1 MCEISIQK
9 PKPTTLRKIFIIF
22 VIILSSQIISAQVFT
37 KKTERHKFEL
47 GINSP
52 YYFTY
57 YTKSQLGTFYYH
69 DYIIQPNLSY
79 YPVHYWGV
87 GLSTDI
93 NIIKKSNFTQIPKK
107 YGIGAF
113 TRFYLPFKFTP
124 RFFNRL
130 DFFIEFK
137 LDKTNYHLQE
147 EILTEFQEPAAV
159 TGLGFSE
166 PIVSKGLTQTLFS
179 IPIGIKYEVAGNL
192 HFEFSTVLVR
202 DLTNYEEYLDVRIS
216 AEYYF
221 LSNRKRLKQKK
232 QNNKNTDFLNSFIIG
247 GSVMHYYSGKYSTQ
261 TSGNYYYSYN
271 LWNFNVATT
280 INKSM
285 YLGIQNFM
293 IFSNNADDEKS
304 MTHLTGIFSQFD
316 ILRLKNNKRLF
327 IDLSV
332 NRGNILFDWNKGPVV
347 KEKMTYAGV
356 GLGLEF
362 PLKRISKHIF
372 FDLAAYRYPMLTN
385 KNLGY
390 AFNQLVIGLN
400 YHFGKR
406 VK

>member
-1 MCEISIQK
+1 VCKISIQK
-9 PKPTTLRKIFIIF
+9 PKPTTLKKVFIIF
-22 VIILSSQIISAQVFT
+22 VIILSFQIINAQVFT

-52 YYFTY
+52 HNFSLYQKDPFG
-57 YTKSQLGTFYYH
+57 SFYYH

-107 YGIGAF
+107 YGVGAF

-124 RFFNRL
+124 SFFNRL

-147 EILTEFQEPAAV
+147 EILTEFQEPAAIA
-159 TGLGFSE
+159 GLGFSE

-179 IPIGIKYEVAGNL
+179 IPIGIKYEVADNF
-192 HFEFSTVLVR
+192 HFEFSPVLIR
-202 DLTNYEEYLDVRIS
+202 DLTNNEEYLDVRIS

-221 LSNRKRLKQKK
+221 LSNRKKLKQKK
-232 QNNKNTDFLNSFIIG
+232 HNNKNTDFLNSFIIG
-247 GSVMHYYSGKYSTQ
+247 SSFMHYRSEIYYTPSNN
-261 TSGNYYYSYN
+261 NYYFSYN

-293 IFSNNADDEKS
+293 IFSNNADDEKNI
-304 MTHLTGIFSQFD
+304 T
-316 ILRLKNNKRLF
+316 RL
-327 IDLSV
+327 
-332 NRGNILFDWNKGPVV
+332 
-347 KEKMTYAGV
+347 
-356 GLGLEF
+356 
-362 PLKRISKHIF
+362 
-372 FDLAAYRYPMLTN
+372 
-385 KNLGY
+385 
-390 AFNQLVIGLN
+390 
-400 YHFGKR
+400 
-406 VK
+406 